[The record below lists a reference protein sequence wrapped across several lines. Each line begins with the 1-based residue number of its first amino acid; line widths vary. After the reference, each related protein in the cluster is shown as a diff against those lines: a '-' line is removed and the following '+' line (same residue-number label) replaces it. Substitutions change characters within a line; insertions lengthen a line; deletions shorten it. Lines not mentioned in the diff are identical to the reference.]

1 MPSLDAG
8 NLITLA
14 LALIGGL
21 GTIIANQVRTAGLAK
36 RVEDQDSDLRSLK
49 DKFDAYRLHVA
60 DNYVRHNDLEK
71 VERTLIDRI
80 DNVRDTILAALAGSR
95 SGPRGGQQ

>member
-1 MPSLDAG
+1 MPSIDAG

-21 GTIIANQVRTAGLAK
+21 ISVVTMRVTISGLSK
-36 RVEDQDSDLRSLK
+36 RVDDQDGDLRSLK